1 MNKVTRLV
9 FIDDSGDPG
18 FSFDKGSSRF
28 LVLVAVMFNNVEE
41 SKIAHLFIKDLK
53 TSFNLKSDLE
63 FKFNKLNKKDRKR
76 FLTKV
81 RKLDFLLDCLVV
93 DKTITNIKDS
103 LYAKAIGSLLLQ
115 SKDLISGSKVKIDG
129 KLNHKLKNELVKYIG
144 KNTRLSFTK
153 SDDNLI
159 QLADMLAGSI
169 RRSYES
175 SKSDRDYYISFI
187 KKKIRNIW
195 ML

>member
-63 FKFNKLNKKDRKR
+63 FKFNKLNKDRK
-76 FLTKV
+76 
-81 RKLDFLLDCLVV
+81 
-93 DKTITNIKDS
+93 S
-103 LYAKAIGSLLLQ
+103 
-115 SKDLISGSKVKIDG
+115 
-129 KLNHKLKNELVKYIG
+129 
-144 KNTRLSFTK
+144 TRL
-153 SDDNLI
+153 N
-159 QLADMLAGSI
+159 
-169 RRSYES
+169 S
-175 SKSDRDYYISFI
+175 SH
-187 KKKIRNIW
+187 
-195 ML
+195 